1 MKKSLAQITA
11 CVALL
16 LCGVMGAHAQ
26 TLTTLVTFNGS
37 NGELPGYGFLLA
49 SDGNFYGTTESGG
62 DNTTYCSNGAG
73 FGCGTI
79 FQITP
84 DGTLTTLHAF
94 CAEENCA
101 DGITPNGGLVR
112 GKDGELYGTTNFGG
126 GSNFGGT
133 VFKITTS
140 GAFTTLYNFCSQTNC
155 ADGEHPFAGLV
166 LASNGN
172 FYGTTT
178 SGGAHGFGTIFSIT
192 PAGVLTTLY
201 NFCSQTNCTDG
212 EFVQEALIQASN
224 GKLYGMTALGGANN
238 AGTVFAITLTGTFTT
253 LHSFAYKDGS
263 FPNAGLVQA
272 SSESLIGATG
282 GGGTRNDGTIFEIT
296 LAGSLKTLYNFC
308 ASKYCADGAGPFAML
323 LRGRNGNF
331 YGTTADGGANSRG
344 TVFEITPSGKL
355 TTLYSFCS
363 QASCADGANP
373 VTGLA
378 QAANG
383 DLYGMAQEGGDLSCS
398 TPNGCGTVFSLTQ

>member
-1 MKKSLAQITA
+1 LAA
-11 CVALL
+11 WYEAR
-16 LCGVMGAHAQ
+16 
-26 TLTTLVTFNGS
+26 N
-37 NGELPGYGFLLA
+37 
-49 SDGNFYGTTESGG
+49 
-62 DNTTYCSNGAG
+62 
-73 FGCGTI
+73 
-79 FQITP
+79 
-84 DGTLTTLHAF
+84 
-94 CAEENCA
+94 
-101 DGITPNGGLVR
+101 
-112 GKDGELYGTTNFGG
+112 GELYGTTNFL

-155 ADGEHPFAGLV
+155 ADGEQPFAGLV

-224 GKLYGMTALGGANN
+224 GKLYGTTVAGGANN
-238 AGTVFAITLTGTFTT
+238 AGTVFAITLAGTFTT

-263 FPNAGLVQA
+263 NPYAGLVQA
-272 SSESLIGATG
+272 SSGSLIGATL
-282 GGGTRNDGTIFEIT
+282 GGGTRGNGTIFEIT
-296 LAGSLKTLYNFC
+296 LAGTLKTLYNFC
-308 ASKYCADGAGPFAML
+308 ASKYCADGAEPFAAL
-323 LRGRNGNF
+323 LRAKNGNF
-331 YGTTADGGANSRG
+331 YGTTAGGGANSSG

-363 QASCADGANP
+363 QASCADGAIP
-373 VTGLA
+373 VAGLA
-378 QAANG
+378 QTANG
-383 DLYGMAQEGGDLSCS
+383 DLYGMAQQGGDISCS